1 MTSALPFTLEY
12 DDFNF
17 IFCFIQPQF
26 RIQAKEKISD
36 AARQTSED
44 GFFNPS
50 TLEQFTAGAR
60 RAAEEA
66 SRSVQ
71 EASRTLKEA
80 SEDITAVSKNTIGD
94 FTKSAKHAAAKGGLL
109 KVNVNELVGAQ
120 FKGDFRF

>member
-1 MTSALPFTLEY
+1 MSWF
-12 DDFNF
+12 
-17 IFCFIQPQF
+17 QF

-80 SEDITAVSKNTIGD
+80 SEDITAVSKNPIGD

-109 KVNVNELVGAQ
+109 KVIE
-120 FKGDFRF
+120 